1 MEERCPGAVPYAVG
15 TLEGWELIYRGLEP
29 EKSMQPSRKRRCCH
43 PGRTV
48 GYYSGNE
55 KALTSTKCT
64 RPFTTKRMFR
74 LRFRTDR
81 QSQPW
86 SISWPKKQN
95 RAARQTPTSRQSGK
109 AMETLDWICLSLKH
123 PWNMAAVKIR
133 PRCKPSNAAS

>member
-1 MEERCPGAVPYAVG
+1 MRLYVAYGSNLHKKQMEERCPGAVPYAVG

-29 EKSMQPSRKRRCCH
+29 ENCGILLRKMK
-43 PGRTV
+43 
-48 GYYSGNE
+48 

-123 PWNMAAVKIR
+123 PWNMVAVKI
-133 PRCKPSNAAS
+133 